1 MTFRLARGT
10 VPRWWL
16 AGTAAL
22 LVGGAQA
29 GLLEDDEARKAI
41 LDLRARVQGNDD
53 STKARLTELSNVNA
67 QLLEQ
72 LQQLRRSVLELNA
85 QLETNRAEMA
95 KMRGTEEQ
103 LSRDVT
109 ELQRKQKDAVQGVE
123 DRLKKLEPQT
133 VTVDG
138 KEFKVDPD
146 EHRAFDDAMATL
158 RAGEFSKATAQLVT
172 FLKRYPNTGYE
183 PSARFWL
190 GNAQYGK
197 KDYRDAITTF
207 RALVSDT
214 PDHPRAPE
222 AMLSVAYCQ
231 IEMKDAKGARRT
243 LDELIKAYP
252 SSEAAAAA
260 KDRVASLKG

>member
-1 MTFRLARGT
+1 MSGLPVRRLAL
-10 VPRWWL
+10 RWML
-16 AGTAAL
+16 VAGTAL
-22 LVGGAQA
+22 MVSGAQA
-29 GLLEDDEARKAI
+29 GLLDDDEARKAI

-72 LQQLRRSVLELNA
+72 LQQLRRGVLELNA

-103 LSRDVT
+103 LLRDVG

-146 EHRAFDDAMATL
+146 ERRAFDEAMATL
-158 RAGEFSKATAQLVT
+158 RAGEFGKATTQLVA
-172 FLKRYPNTGYE
+172 FLKRYPSTGYE

-214 PDHPRAPE
+214 PDHLRAPE

-243 LDELIKAYP
+243 LDDLIKTYP
-252 SSEAAAAA
+252 NSEAAAAA
-260 KDRVASLKG
+260 KDRLASLKG